1 MSGWWSGTREE
12 FLSSLPD
19 EISDQLSGRA
29 NRDGW
34 DIEREQMTEWR
45 ETVGLLQNQVFR
57 NQGVEILREA
67 LASDQLGCIHGVVL
81 EFDFRRRGIRIDAV
95 LLAGSNILIV
105 EFKRSKLTS
114 GDTDQVVN
122 YCINLVEFHEETQKM
137 IGRGGYVIPILV
149 SREFSDLKTEIS
161 EIDECYEHPWEKI
174 PDRVTKCHGSE
185 LRKAL
190 EEVVRKLPFDGYQ
203 VPIEL
208 WNNAAFSPSSN
219 IVDAALSLYG
229 NHDVSAILEHNTQME
244 TIQNC
249 TDEIR
254 SIIQSSR
261 ANGGRSLVFMSG
273 SPGAGKTLV
282 GLDIT
287 FSKEFKDEAVF
298 MTGNAPLVEVL
309 QESLKKSYKKMSE
322 SRVRKLTGYTRD
334 VSRYV
339 TKNTVFKIV
348 KAHHFLKPRRRMN
361 QYQIDS
367 TDGDILVID
376 EAQRTYE
383 KDRIVI
389 GEKLPDHEANMI
401 IEVMQD
407 PQRESP
413 VIVLLIGHNQNINR
427 GERGAGAWLEAAEK
441 YGWDVYISEQTLS
454 LSEFTDASREYWTN
468 HPQRRRLDFGH
479 LNDSIRHYRNTG
491 LERWAHHVLTS
502 DRMSA
507 VVEAN
512 KLNDEKDP
520 IWITRSLKEA
530 KSWVK
535 TRRIGEQRAG
545 MIASGKGGRLSA
557 EGLFPS
563 MKPSIAKWMLEPS
576 GDIRSSNMLETV
588 QNQFQIQGLELDYT
602 IVCWDADLRREND
615 YWVCY
620 DLSGSR
626 WNKMTKETDGRN
638 TALQERKNGYR
649 VLLTRARKG
658 MVIFVPRGDIDFQD
672 QTRNPEFY
680 DGIYNYLRECGAK
693 PLPDDML

>member
-1 MSGWWSGTREE
+1 MPGWWSGSRED
-12 FLSSLPD
+12 FLSAVPD
-19 EISDQLSGRA
+19 EISDQLSGEA

-34 DIEREQMTEWR
+34 EIEREQMTEWR

-57 NQGVEILREA
+57 NRGVEILREA
-67 LASDQLGCIHGVVL
+67 LASDKLGCIHGVVL
-81 EFDFRRRGIRIDAV
+81 EFDFKRRGIRIDAI
-95 LLAGSNILIV
+95 LLAGKNVLVV

-114 GDTDQVVN
+114 GDHDQVVN
-122 YCINLVEFHEETQKM
+122 YCINLVEFHDETQNM
-137 IGRGGYVIPILV
+137 IGRGGYVVPILV
-149 SREFSDLKTEIS
+149 SREDSDLETQLSDLEK
-161 EIDECYEHPWEKI
+161 CYDQPWEKI
-174 PDRVTKCHGSE
+174 PNQVTKCHGSI

-190 EEVVRKLPFDGYQ
+190 EEVVRNLPFDGYQ
-203 VPIEL
+203 VPIGS
-208 WNNAAFSPSSN
+208 WDNALFKPSSN

-244 TIQNC
+244 TIQRC

-254 SIIQSSR
+254 SIIRSSR

-282 GLDIT
+282 GLDLT
-287 FSKEFKDEAVF
+287 FSQELKDEAVF

-322 SRVRKLTGYTRD
+322 SRVRRLTGYTKD
-334 VSRYV
+334 ASRYV

-348 KAHHFLKPRRRMN
+348 KAHHFLKPRGKMN

-376 EAQRTYE
+376 EAQRTYQ

-401 IEVMQD
+401 IEVMQG
-407 PQRESP
+407 QRRISP

-441 YGWDVYISEQTLS
+441 YDWDVYISDQTLS
-454 LSEFTDASREYWTN
+454 LSEFTDESREFWTN
-468 HPQRRRLDFGH
+468 HPQRKNLDYGH

-502 DRMSA
+502 DHRSA
-507 VVEAN
+507 IVEAN
-512 KLNDEKDP
+512 KLNENKDT
-520 IWITRSLKEA
+520 IWITRSLKKA
-530 KSWVK
+530 KSWIK
-535 TRRIGEQRAG
+535 THRVGEQRAG
-545 MIASGKGGRLSA
+545 MIASGKGGRLPA

-563 MKPSIAKWMLEPS
+563 MKPNIAKWMLEPS

-602 IVCWDADLRREND
+602 IVCWDADLRRENEH
-615 YWVCY
+615 WVCY

-626 WNKMTKETDGRN
+626 WNKMTKETDGKN

-658 MVIFVPRGDIDFQD
+658 MVIFVPKGDTDFQD
-672 QTRNPEFY
+672 QTRRPEFY
-680 DGIYNYLRECGAK
+680 DEIYEYLTSCGAK
-693 PLPDDML
+693 ELSE